1 MCENQ
6 RLSPSLPAD
15 HSDHLLSNTDLR
27 RMKSA
32 RSDFSRL
39 ERLPITLV
47 LDRVRQNYNIG
58 AMFRLCDAI
67 RVKQLVICGTE
78 VNLRKR
84 KLVQAARGTQKWVPW
99 VSTLCAASVV
109 SSEKARGTQI
119 VVGELTNQGVP
130 PEQLKTSFPVCL
142 VLGSERDG
150 VCASVVATS
159 ASPLNRNLRT
169 NSWQPWTTS
178 TSIPSSTLGPISSIM
193 PLETIRTTETLN

>member
-1 MCENQ
+1 MGEHEFS
-6 RLSPSLPAD
+6 SPSAATGP
-15 HSDHLLSNTDLR
+15 SDHLLSNADLR
-27 RMKSA
+27 RTKSP

-58 AMFRLCDAI
+58 AMFRLCDAM
-67 RVKQLVICGTE
+67 RLKQLVICGTE

-99 VSTLCAASVV
+99 TSAPCAESFVAG
-109 SSEKARGTQI
+109 EKAHGAQI

-130 PEQLKTSFPVCL
+130 PERLETSFPVCL

-150 VCASVVATS
+150 VCASIVAMAGVVVTIPMLGMANSLNVAT
-159 ASPLNRNLRT
+159 AAAIILYRLA
-169 NSWQPWTTS
+169 
-178 TSIPSSTLGPISSIM
+178 TLLQQG
-193 PLETIRTTETLN
+193 